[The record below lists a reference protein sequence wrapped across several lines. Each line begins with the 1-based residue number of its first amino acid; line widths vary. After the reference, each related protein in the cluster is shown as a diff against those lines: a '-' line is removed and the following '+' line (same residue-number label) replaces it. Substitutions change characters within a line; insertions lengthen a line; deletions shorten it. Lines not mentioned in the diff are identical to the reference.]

1 MNLAEFKKEYPDLA
15 AALTEEGRAAGIAE
29 GADKAKAEGHK
40 AGADAERA
48 RIQSVLGQSMP
59 GHEAL
64 VQTLAFDGKTTAA
77 EAAVQIL
84 AAEKAKRG
92 NVLGALKTEGAQ
104 LAAVPAGSQADPGA
118 ADAAAGDDSRLPIE
132 ERCKAMWDKSP
143 AIRGEF
149 ATLESYTAYEKAVAA
164 GRVKVL
170 GSKRSA

>member
-1 MNLAEFKKEYPDLA
+1 MDLKKFKTEYPDIA
-15 AALTEEGRAAGIAE
+15 TALTEEGRVAGVAE

-40 AGADAERA
+40 TGTDAERA

-84 AAEKAKRG
+84 AAEKSKRG
-92 NVLGALKTEGAQ
+92 NALGALKTEGAQ

-118 ADAAAGDDSRLPIE
+118 ADAGDGSHLTIE
-132 ERCKAMWDKSP
+132 ERCKAKWDKTP
-143 AIRGEF
+143 AIRAEF
-149 ATLESYTAYEKAVAA
+149 GTIESYTAYEKAVAA
-164 GRVKVL
+164 GRVKIL
-170 GSKRSA
+170 GNRSA

>member
-1 MNLAEFKKEYPDLA
+1 MIKHIVMWQLKDF
-15 AALTEEGRAAGIAE
+15 AE

-40 AGADAERA
+40 TGTDAERA

-84 AAEKAKRG
+84 AAEKSKRG
-92 NVLGALKTEGAQ
+92 NALGALKTEGAQ

-118 ADAAAGDDSRLPIE
+118 ADAAPGDTSHLPIE
-132 ERCKAMWDKSP
+132 ERCKANWDKNP

-149 ATLESYTAYEKAVAA
+149 GTLESYTAYEKAVAA
-164 GRVKVL
+164 GRVKIL
-170 GSKRSA
+170 GKRNA